1 MSEETKVLVQRFI
14 EGDHEAYAE
23 LVRRYKKKVY
33 SLAYQMMGNH
43 IDADEV
49 TQETFVRVFEKQPDL
64 KTITYFQSFLLRIA
78 TNYAIDLLR
87 RKQKRSIS
95 FEDETEMLPSV
106 QAEMEEGIAT
116 PDRNLENLELSE
128 IISRAI
134 DRLPPRQKIT
144 IALHDVEG
152 YSMTE
157 VAMTLGCP
165 EATVRSNLH
174 IARSKLKKWLAKK
187 L

>member
-14 EGDHEAYAE
+14 EGDREAYAE
-23 LVRRYKKKVY
+23 LVRRYKKRIY
-33 SLAYQMMGNH
+33 SLAYRMMGNH
-43 IDADEV
+43 SDADEV
-49 TQETFVRVFEKQPDL
+49 TQETFVRVFEKRQDIRA
-64 KTITYFQSFLLRIA
+64 ITYFQSFLLRIA

-87 RKQKRSIS
+87 RKQKRFIS

-106 QAEMEEGIAT
+106 QAEMAEGIDT
-116 PDRNLENLELSE
+116 PERYLENAELSE
-128 IISRAI
+128 IISLAI
-134 DRLPPRQKIT
+134 DKLPPKQKIT

-157 VAMTLGCP
+157 VAITLGCP

>member
-1 MSEETKVLVQRFI
+1 M
-14 EGDHEAYAE
+14 A
-23 LVRRYKKKVY
+23 
-33 SLAYQMMGNH
+33 
-43 IDADEV
+43 
-49 TQETFVRVFEKQPDL
+49 
-64 KTITYFQSFLLRIA
+64 
-78 TNYAIDLLR
+78 
-87 RKQKRSIS
+87 
-95 FEDETEMLPSV
+95 
-106 QAEMEEGIAT
+106 EGIAT